1 MSEELERS
9 GDGDGMVQTAGA
21 DGNGMVQTAGADG
34 NGPTSILADVSRAM
48 VSLYKKQ
55 FGRGP
60 TKTRTDWAGPDALVC
75 TLEDSLTLAERN
87 LRAMGEHQR
96 LRDVR
101 MLFQYASTKEFI
113 EPVERITGRTVRSFV
128 SGIDTEVDVSIEM
141 FVFHAERAD
150 APSRAERAEAPAL
163 DSAPDAR

>member
-1 MSEELERS
+1 MSDDAAT
-9 GDGDGMVQTAGA
+9 G
-21 DGNGMVQTAGADG
+21 
-34 NGPTSILADVSRAM
+34 ILAEVSRAM
-48 VSLYKKQ
+48 VGIYKEQ

-60 TKTRTDWAGPDALVC
+60 TKARTHWAGSDALVC

-101 MLFQYASTKEFI
+101 MFFQYALTKEFI

-128 SGIDTEVDVSIEM
+128 SGIDTAEDVSIEM
-141 FVFHAERAD
+141 FILHAEGAD
-150 APSRAERAEAPAL
+150 VTSRAQRGEVAGL
-163 DSAPDAR
+163 DSESVSR